1 METRKSQRLSGKV
14 AIVSGAGTYGGSGVG
29 NGAAAAIVFARE
41 GAKVVLVDAVRE
53 WAEATQAIIEEE
65 GGEAMTAVAD
75 VTNSEDC
82 RSVVDATVDRFGGLH
97 ILHNNVGGGGGA
109 SVVDA
114 TDEDWLRSSSINLM
128 SIINICRF
136 TVPKMQSGGGGS
148 IINVSSVTALRP
160 KSRSS
165 LAPYT
170 VNKSAVV
177 GLTRAMAVDHAADNI
192 RVNCIMP
199 GLMWTPR
206 VASGSTDMRETRRT
220 STPLPVEGQSWDI
233 GWAALYLAS
242 DEARFVT
249 GVVLPVDGGFL
260 LTSAPTDRALRLVL
274 RIDSQCRTKYNPLH
288 GYRPPHRYPPPKR
301 NPPSR

>member
-1 METRKSQRLSGKV
+1 MQSPKPQRLSGKV

-41 GAKVVLVDAVRE
+41 GAKVVLVDAVQE
-53 WAEATQAIIEEE
+53 WADATQAIIEEE

-75 VTNSEDC
+75 VTSSEDC
-82 RSVVDATVDRFGGLH
+82 RSVVDAAVEGFGGLH

-114 TDEDWLRSSSINLM
+114 TEEDWLRSASINLM
-128 SIINICRF
+128 SVINMSRF
-136 TVPKMQSGGGGS
+136 AVPKMQAGGGGS

-160 KSRSS
+160 KTSISS
-165 LAPYT
+165 APYT

-177 GLTRAMAVDHAADNI
+177 GLTRAMAIDHAADNI

-249 GVVLPVDGGFL
+249 GIVLPVDGGFL
-260 LTSAPTDRALRLVL
+260 LTSAP
-274 RIDSQCRTKYNPLH
+274 N
-288 GYRPPHRYPPPKR
+288 
-301 NPPSR
+301 

>member
-1 METRKSQRLSGKV
+1 MHTHKSRRLSGKV

-41 GAKVVLVDAVRE
+41 GAKVVLVDAVQE
-53 WAEATQAIIEEE
+53 WADATRAIIEEE

-75 VTNSEDC
+75 VTSSEDC
-82 RSVVDATVDRFGGLH
+82 RSVVDAAVEGFGGLH

-114 TDEDWLRSSSINLM
+114 TEEDWLRSASINLM
-128 SIINICRF
+128 SVINMSRYA
-136 TVPKMQSGGGGS
+136 VPQMMSGGGGS

-160 KSRSS
+160 KTRSS
-165 LAPYT
+165 FAPYT

-206 VASGSTDMRETRRT
+206 VASGSTGMRETRRT

-249 GVVLPVDGGFL
+249 GIVLPVDGGFL
-260 LTSAPTDRALRLVL
+260 LTSAP
-274 RIDSQCRTKYNPLH
+274 N
-288 GYRPPHRYPPPKR
+288 
-301 NPPSR
+301 